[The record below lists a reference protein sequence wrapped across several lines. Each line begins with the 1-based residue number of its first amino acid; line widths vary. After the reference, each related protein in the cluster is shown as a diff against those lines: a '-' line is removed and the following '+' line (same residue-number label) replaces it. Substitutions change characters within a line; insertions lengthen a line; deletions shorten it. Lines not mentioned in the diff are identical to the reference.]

1 MNLEVELPDLG
12 LEGGNEAIVAEWHFE
27 EGDCVEKGEV
37 LLEVSCESGMVDV
50 HAPCSGVLLERV
62 VEEDEIVR
70 VGEPLAVLDVP
81 EEEEEE

>member
-62 VEEDEIVR
+62 GHHTRDAQLRSDCGAREVKRCAER
-70 VGEPLAVLDVP
+70 
-81 EEEEEE
+81 